1 MPKSVLL
8 LWLEGPLQSWGY
20 DSKFGVR
27 ETLPFPTKSGVIGL
41 ICCALGKKDPQDDFL
56 KELSSSSMEVKA
68 YKNKDNDKAES
79 ELNLI
84 MRDFQTIGTNYDES
98 DPFENLMI
106 PKKSDG
112 KKPKNTPGVV
122 LTYRYAI
129 QNGKFAVFLEYEKD
143 LAQNIHKA
151 LQNPKWDLYLGRKAY
166 IPTEFIAQGIFNSK
180 EEALDK
186 LLELVE
192 IKNLMEDFSVVEEN
206 NAAYDDV
213 MLLNDVPVS
222 LGRRKSYANRYVS
235 IIKKEA

>member
-41 ICCALGKKDPQDDFL
+41 ICCALGEKVPQNGFL
-56 KELSSSSMEVKA
+56 KELASSSMEVKA
-68 YKNKDNDKAES
+68 YN
-79 ELNLI
+79 
-84 MRDFQTIGTNYDES
+84 FQTIGTDYDEN

-112 KKPKNTPGVV
+112 KKPVGSGAVI
-122 LTYRYAI
+122 TYRYAI

-143 LAQNIHKA
+143 LAQTVYKA
-151 LQNPKWDLYLGRKAY
+151 LQTPKWDLYLGRKAY

-180 EEALDK
+180 EDALEK
-186 LLELVE
+186 LRQLLES
-192 IKNLMEDFSVVEEN
+192 KNLTEDFSVVEGI
-206 NAAYDDV
+206 YDACDV

-222 LGRRKSYANRYVS
+222 LGRHKSYANRYVS
-235 IIKKEA
+235 IIKKEE

>member
-8 LWLEGPLQSWGY
+8 LWLEGHLQSWGY

-41 ICCALGKKDPQDDFL
+41 ICCALGEKDPQDDFL
-56 KELSSSSMEVKA
+56 KELASSTMEVKA
-68 YKNKDNDKAES
+68 YKNKFNDKTEQGLS
-79 ELNLI
+79 LI

-98 DPFENLMI
+98 DPFKNLMI

-112 KKPKNTPGVV
+112 TKPVGSGAV

-143 LAQNIHKA
+143 LAQAVYKA
-151 LQNPKWDLYLGRKAY
+151 LQKPRWDLYLGRKSY

-180 EEALDK
+180 EEASQK
-186 LLELVE
+186 LRQLAE
-192 IKNLMEDFSVVEEN
+192 IKKLTEDFSVVEGKN
-206 NAAYDDV
+206 CDDCDV
-213 MLLNDVPVS
+213 LLLNDVPVS
-222 LGRRKSYANRYVS
+222 FGRRKSYANRYVS
-235 IIKKEA
+235 IIKKED

>member
-8 LWLEGPLQSWGY
+8 LWFEGPLQSWGY

-41 ICCALGKKDPQDDFL
+41 ICCALGEKVPQDDFL
-56 KELSSSSMEVKA
+56 KELASSTMEVKA
-68 YKNKDNDKAES
+68 YKNKFNDKTEQGLS
-79 ELNLI
+79 LI
-84 MRDFQTIGTNYDES
+84 MRDFQTIGTNYDER

-112 KKPKNTPGVV
+112 TKPVGSGAV

-143 LAQNIHKA
+143 LAQAVYKA
-151 LQNPKWDLYLGRKAY
+151 LQKPNWDLYLGRKSY

-180 EEALDK
+180 EEASQK
-186 LLELVE
+186 LRQLAE
-192 IKNLMEDFSVVEEN
+192 IKKLKEDFSVVEGKN
-206 NAAYDDV
+206 CDACDV

-222 LGRRKSYANRYVS
+222 FGRRKSYVNRYVS
-235 IIKKEA
+235 IIKKED

>member
-20 DSKFGVR
+20 DSKFGVM

-41 ICCALGKKDPQDDFL
+41 ICCALGEKDPQDDFL
-56 KELSSSSMEVKA
+56 KELTSSSVEVKA
-68 YKNKDNDKAES
+68 YKNKDSNKAES
-79 ELNLI
+79 DLNLI
-84 MRDFQTIGTNYDES
+84 MRDFQTIGTNYDVS

-112 KKPKNTPGVV
+112 NKPNGSGAV

-129 QNGKFAVFLEYEKD
+129 QNGKFAVFLEYEKE

-180 EEALDK
+180 EEAEVK
-186 LLELVE
+186 LRQLVE
-192 IKNLMEDFSVVEEN
+192 IKNLTEDFSVVEGNDAEC
-206 NAAYDDV
+206 DV
-213 MLLNDVPVS
+213 LLLNDVPVS

-235 IIKKEA
+235 IIKKEE